1 MRPVHFELPADDTA
15 RCITFYNKAFG
26 WTFEKWDGPMEYW
39 MIKTGGA
46 ASGSDT
52 GGAAPGTGADV
63 PGIDGGLMKRDHP
76 GQTAT
81 NVIAVGDCDAATK
94 QILAAG
100 ATQTVPKMGVP
111 GIGWCAYFLDTEN
124 NPFGI
129 IQFDPGATS

>member
-1 MRPVHFELPADDTA
+1 MRPVHFELPADDPA

-46 ASGSDT
+46 PSGSDT
-52 GGAAPGTGADV
+52 GAEA

-76 GQTAT
+76 GQTPT

-111 GIGWCAYFLDTEN
+111 GVGWCAYFLDTEN

-129 IQFDPGATS
+129 IQFDPGATA